1 MGRSGAFGAF
11 AAAASLA
18 EPAKQVSK
26 SPEVSKL
33 SGAPPAVPQLGLEEV
48 RALLEELRTVSS
60 SAKFQKDLQQLRSL
74 DWGAFKKREAVAK
87 LLSIFWKAPL
97 RRFGFSIDGHGF
109 PHLLQVVKANAHQPG
124 IRLMSHEVE
133 KQLRMVPGS
142 LFGLTADAKSWKEAD
157 SQQAERVNGNVNGKA
172 ATVAKDLRGRP
183 MFLGE
188 AKEILKAFKESL
200 LCPAVVR
207 SMQNIEQRGGVR
219 MEQHRRVLITQEW
232 NPIMKRF
239 DFPTTEAGYEA
250 MKVGIRQFAE
260 NDYVRSSSHE
270 VERLCGAPAGSY
282 FGIPTE
288 EEMAA
293 GRALEE
299 KRKAEEARKAEERR
313 KAAEEER
320 KKREEEARRR
330 DEEEAKRKRDEEEA
344 RRKEEEEVKRKRE
357 EEEVAKRRR
366 EEEEVRRKKE
376 EEEAK
381 RKEEQEA
388 NRRKEEEASR
398 RKEEEEASRE
408 EADTMRPEDSS
419 ERREE
424 PAEPRATPEMRPA
437 QPPPCEEVA
446 CDLQEEACEVSVRED
461 EEGKAEVKQESQGE
475 LSEHSAKQKA
485 EEERRI
491 NGDAKLEADLEARIK
506 RSEEAKD
513 AATKEELGP
522 TPQPEISAPRDRH
535 TIDSPAIPELPEPP
549 NTLCFE
555 TSVQLPLFRATSATT
570 EDVVGVAPL
579 GARLRGTV
587 EETNWLRLLP
597 QSCRALGALAE
608 VAYLPLEELVPA
620 IGSDPVAVGHAGR
633 FRVSAKQAAVR
644 AHPEL
649 RGKVVGVVHVG
660 RMLMGT
666 PHKVAGHLWL
676 RFEGSSWRKV
686 ADEEAWALIQDVCG
700 ASILEPLDAD
710 GQRALRS
717 YQGSLAPAAP
727 PPAEPSSAPPAQLSA
742 PLAPATAP
750 EKAPPAE
757 PAKAPAEKQQTP
769 VTDPVK
775 VAQRMDAASLARKQ
789 LQGPLEYRVLAED
802 HSAPVRKE
810 PLVQSPQVGKLE
822 RGELVYGYPGG
833 GWLQL
838 AECDLEN
845 SWVFIGQRLLA
856 CWGELRVTAR
866 TYDALE
872 VTWPGLHQEKRVAYN
887 VEWRTPEGA
896 AKQMRGH
903 KVSASNKVVVGNLPQ
918 GLLCLRVGA
927 RVAGEGNNDEQD
939 VKLWG
944 SWVELQAGDA

>member
-1 MGRSGAFGAF
+1 MICTAW
-11 AAAASLA
+11 
-18 EPAKQVSK
+18 
-26 SPEVSKL
+26 EVS
-33 SGAPPAVPQLGLEEV
+33 E
-48 RALLEELRTVSS
+48 
-60 SAKFQKDLQQLRSL
+60 
-74 DWGAFKKREAVAK
+74 W
-87 LLSIFWKAPL
+87 
-97 RRFGFSIDGHGF
+97 
-109 PHLLQVVKANAHQPG
+109 ANAHQPG

-288 EEMAA
+288 EAWWDHPMGSPPTREELF
-293 GRALEE
+293 GTLEE

-320 KKREEEARRR
+320 KKR
-330 DEEEAKRKRDEEEA
+330 
-344 RRKEEEEVKRKRE
+344 
-357 EEEVAKRRR
+357 
-366 EEEEVRRKKE
+366 
-376 EEEAK
+376 
-381 RKEEQEA
+381 
-388 NRRKEEEASR
+388 
-398 RKEEEEASRE
+398 
-408 EADTMRPEDSS
+408 
-419 ERREE
+419 
-424 PAEPRATPEMRPA
+424 
-437 QPPPCEEVA
+437 
-446 CDLQEEACEVSVRED
+446 
-461 EEGKAEVKQESQGE
+461 
-475 LSEHSAKQKA
+475 
-485 EEERRI
+485 
-491 NGDAKLEADLEARIK
+491 
-506 RSEEAKD
+506 EEAKD

-597 QSCRALGALAE
+597 QSCRALGALA
-608 VAYLPLEELVPA
+608 ELVPA

-717 YQGSLAPAAP
+717 YQGKLP
-727 PPAEPSSAPPAQLSA
+727 
-742 PLAPATAP
+742 
-750 EKAPPAE
+750 
-757 PAKAPAEKQQTP
+757 QTP

-927 RVAGEGNNDEQD
+927 RPRPIGGAMPPYRPPHMRNQPPMPKLTLVGRNEAILTTPTQTDTDGAPLTNMSEKLADMGSVNIQVTVQQATHEQMEKYIRSKGSEHFLGAELKLTTQGGEPLTGFEQWEVD
-939 VKLWG
+939 GEMGISEKVG
-944 SWVELQAGDA
+944 SWWSWERQTAASLHASLSLSAQEELKGELYCVQETDSSCILRQLLQDGNTIKSISIESMPDKKRAEFWPAVNLQALERRA